1 MGKSAEIAFSM
12 AMKMNMFTDIVEKL
26 DIVGK
31 HSL

>member
-1 MGKSAEIAFSM
+1 MGKSAGIAFSM
-12 AMKMNMFTDIVEKL
+12 AMKINMFIDIVEKL